1 MGGLSNLTFGSFSS
15 FIVKC
20 SMSLDDSSINYDS
33 LLGDEVNI
41 YQGQISATRWTRQVL
56 GLDLTFSNLSV
67 EENLLPLN
75 FEY

>member
-1 MGGLSNLTFGSFSS
+1 MDGQSNLTFGSFSS

-33 LLGDEVNI
+33 LLGEEVNI
-41 YQGQISATRWTRQVL
+41 YQGQISATQQTRQFL

>member
-1 MGGLSNLTFGSFSS
+1 
-15 FIVKC
+15 
-20 SMSLDDSSINYDS
+20 MSLDDSSINYDS
-33 LLGDEVNI
+33 LLGEEVNI
-41 YQGQISATRWTRQVL
+41 YQGQISATQQTRQFL